1 MIPLRYEG
9 EGTFQAPKGFAKR
22 CDAEFVIGETLPW
35 EPVKQRS
42 QKSHAHF
49 FAVIADAWANLP
61 ESLADD
67 FPSSE
72 HLRKHALIKTGYC
85 DMARI
90 VCADTPTAIAAAALM
105 QAMDTYA
112 ICQVEGRT
120 VTVWRATSQSVRAMG
135 AKEFAESKNKVLDF
149 ISQLIGADVTTE
161 CAA

>member
-1 MIPLRYEG
+1 MNIENNSN
-9 EGTFQAPKGFAKR
+9 Q
-22 CDAEFVIGETLPW
+22 
-35 EPVKQRS
+35 
-42 QKSHAHF
+42 
-49 FAVIADAWANLP
+49 N
-61 ESLADD
+61 
-67 FPSSE
+67 
-72 HLRKHALIKTGYC
+72 
-85 DMARI
+85 
-90 VCADTPTAIAAAALM
+90 DTATAIAAAALM